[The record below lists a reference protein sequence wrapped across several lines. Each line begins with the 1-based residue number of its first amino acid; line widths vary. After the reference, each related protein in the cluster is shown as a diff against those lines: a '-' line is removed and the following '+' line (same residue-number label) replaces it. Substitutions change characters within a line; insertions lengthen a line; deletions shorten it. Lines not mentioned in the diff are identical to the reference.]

1 MSLEASLVSFGDD
14 SPLGP
19 SFFTVVIAVEVV
31 VGEAVDE
38 TASAILVTSV
48 LFVVA
53 FFGLGVVRMPK
64 SQKG

>member
-1 MSLEASLVSFGDD
+1 M
-14 SPLGP
+14 GP

-31 VGEAVDE
+31 VGEAVGE

-64 SQKG
+64 SQKS